1 MNTKEKIP
9 MSGGEKKEVSI
20 VKKDGKEIISEDLNK
35 INQIVNY
42 FQENIRNRIFQK
54 LISYYDIVDYH
65 GKKLGGFVIR
75 KTKDYTLIIE
85 PQKVLNEILRQ
96 IQISSDKNIRFGE
109 LMLNTVLQNTPKIY
123 IENKKKKKSKK
134 SKNNNPESK
143 NLKQNSEQNQNKNK
157 NEGHSNHPYGWIM

>member
-9 MSGGEKKEVSI
+9 MSGGEKGEVSTT
-20 VKKDGKEIISEDLNK
+20 KKEIIPKEDLNK

-42 FQENIRNRIFQK
+42 FQENIRKRIFQK
-54 LISYYDIVDYH
+54 LISYYDIVDYR

-109 LMLNTVLQNTPKIY
+109 SMLKTVLENVPKIR
-123 IENKKKKKSKK
+123 IENKKKKKREK

>member
-9 MSGGEKKEVSI
+9 MSGGEKREVSI

-42 FQENIRNRIFQK
+42 FQENIRKRIFKK
-54 LISYYDIVDYH
+54 LVSYYDIVDRS
-65 GKKLGGFVIR
+65 KKLGGFVIR

-109 LMLNTVLQNTPKIY
+109 SMLKTVLENVPKIY
-123 IENKKKKKSKK
+123 IENKKKKKRKK
-134 SKNNNPESK
+134 EKNNNPESK